1 MSGCSISIDTK
12 NVLRKL
18 EEQKAKTRAA
28 LQIIADTAVKAMEK
42 YAKNNARWTDRTGNA
57 RQRLKGSTRWEEGAL
72 IAAISHNVDYGMWLE
87 LCHEKKYAIL
97 EDALNSQAQNL
108 LEAYQRFLHQP

>member
-1 MSGCSISIDTK
+1 MSGCSLSWDTK
-12 NVLRKL
+12 DVLKRL
-18 EEQKAKTRAA
+18 EQMQAKTRAA
-28 LQIIADTAVKAMEK
+28 LQIIADTAVKAMEA

-57 RQRLKGSTRWEEGAL
+57 RQRLKGSTRWEQDAL

-97 EDALNSQAQNL
+97 EEALNSQAQNL
-108 LEAYQRFLHQP
+108 LDAYQRFLNQL